1 MAASAPTTYM
11 VDDEIR
17 DEIAVIEDD
26 TRKGVYSPEQAKAM
40 RPRLRFLRRA
50 IAARERRAGAGTEQR
65 FWAADTLHAEAARC
79 WWASLS
85 SRVERLLASREYSL
99 IFSDGTEQRFWAA
112 DDEEARVMA
121 AEMVDSVEPL
131 PLEHEDAPPKFS
143 ATAYRVV
150 DGEADGLAVAEL
162 TS

>member
-40 RPRLRFLRRA
+40 RPRLRDLRRA
-50 IAARERRAGAGTEQR
+50 IAARERRAGATYMG
-65 FWAADTLHAEAARC
+65 AAARC

>member
-1 MAASAPTTYM
+1 
-11 VDDEIR
+11 
-17 DEIAVIEDD
+17 
-26 TRKGVYSPEQAKAM
+26 
-40 RPRLRFLRRA
+40 
-50 IAARERRAGAGTEQR
+50 
-65 FWAADTLHAEAARC
+65 
-79 WWASLS
+79 
-85 SRVERLLASREYSL
+85 
-99 IFSDGTEQRFWAA
+99 
-112 DDEEARVMA
+112 MA